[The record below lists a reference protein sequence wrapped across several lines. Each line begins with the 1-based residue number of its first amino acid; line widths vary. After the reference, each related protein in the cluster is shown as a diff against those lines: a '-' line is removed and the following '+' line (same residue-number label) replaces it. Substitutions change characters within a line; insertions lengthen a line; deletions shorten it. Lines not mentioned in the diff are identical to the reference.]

1 MNAEN
6 APGVALS
13 SRTANW
19 LWCQL
24 IYRWLIVLLTKSCLE
39 GLLRTTLSL
48 LFDGFTWIRF
58 YQDERLPPRKEVVP
72 TAMNGRTRT
81 NAVFFLLAVLGLA
94 NGNYAF
100 GQTVRPRITQEIIGS
115 SRATLVG
122 THPQAARSEH
132 DTGQVPTDKQLS
144 LSMVMSRTEKQ
155 EEELQNLLTAQ
166 QNPASSQYHQWLS
179 PGEFATRFGVADSDI
194 EKIESWLQQQGFTV
208 TGTAQS
214 KNRITFSGT
223 VGQVESA
230 FGIQLHYYKVD
241 SKTEF
246 APTSDISIPS
256 ALSSVVQTVSNL
268 SSFRPKPHVR
278 FKQNQRA
285 TSVSPNFT
293 SSQSGNHYLTPND
306 VATIY
311 DINPVYNSGYKGS
324 GQSIA
329 VVGQSAV
336 HLSDIE
342 HFQSAAGFTTKD
354 PTLVLMPNSG
364 SSTYYTGGDEAESD
378 LDLEYTSTIAPAA
391 QIYFVYT
398 GSSQNYG
405 VFDALGY
412 AIDTKLAPIISVSY
426 GSCETAL
433 GSADYATY
441 NAMLAQAAAQGQS
454 VIVASGDSGSTDC
467 YEQTSLT
474 TSQRQTLVVD
484 FPASSQYVTGM
495 GGTEFSSTDVSSSN
509 TTYWSSSSG
518 SDLIS
523 SAKSYIP
530 EQVWNDDS
538 SSSGISSGGG
548 GVSSFTSRPSWQA
561 GVTGIPSGSY
571 RLVPDISLAS
581 SPENAG
587 YLFCSSDSDA
597 TGVSGSCSN
606 GFRDSTSTYLTVAGG
621 TSFAS
626 PIFSGMLALI
636 NQKLNSSGQGVI
648 NSILYQLASTSS
660 TYASA
665 FHDITSGSNAC
676 TAGSSYC
683 SGSAT
688 SQYAATTGY
697 DQATGLGSIDFNN
710 LFSVWPTSSSASS
723 KASTTTSLAAATAS
737 PSSGASDVVTITVS
751 SASSTVTSTPTGTVS
766 IVVDGTTVNSS
777 LTLNA
782 GSATYTFS
790 STTSGTHIVSANY
803 SGDGTFSG
811 STGTITLTI
820 GSTSGT
826 TSGSGDSGSTTVTVM
841 PSGGFTGTVN
851 YSLSTS
857 NTYLQQYACYD
868 LSNADVTGTTAV
880 NETLT
885 IYLGTTYCADAQLKG
900 NVRSFRATTPQTISS
915 TASKTL
921 LIAFSGVVAF
931 GLLGRRRR
939 RGHRLFLLLLGGELG
954 VALLGCG
961 NSSSSASKNFAV
973 SISPASITLA
983 AGTSGVPAGTYS
995 ISITGSSGS
1004 LSSSTTLA
1012 LTVQ

>member
-1 MNAEN
+1 MNTEN
-6 APGVALS
+6 TRNLVLS
-13 SRTANW
+13 SRTAKW
-19 LWCQL
+19 LLCRSIYERL
-24 IYRWLIVLLTKSCLE
+24 IALITKSCLE
-39 GLLRTTLSL
+39 GLLPTMLFL
-48 LFDGFTWIRF
+48 LLDGFTWIRF
-58 YQDERLPPRKEVVP
+58 YREEQFPARREVLSPSVNRHRS
-72 TAMNGRTRT
+72 ANV
-81 NAVFFLLAVLGLA
+81 VFSLFVILGLA

-100 GQTVRPRITQEIIGS
+100 GQVVQPRITQEITS
-115 SRATLVG
+115 QNSVTLAG
-122 THPQAARSEH
+122 THPPMARSEQ
-132 DTGQVPTDKQLS
+132 DTGRVASDKRLDGLS
-144 LSMVMSRTEKQ
+144 IVLSRTEEQ
-155 EEELQNLLTAQ
+155 ENDLQNLLASQ

-179 PGEFATRFGVADSDI
+179 LGEFAARFGVADSDI

-208 TGTAQS
+208 TGVAQS

-230 FGIQLHYYKVD
+230 FGVQLHYYKAG

-246 APTSDISIPS
+246 APATDIAIPA

-285 TSVSPNFT
+285 ASVSPNFT
-293 SSQSGNHYLTPND
+293 SSQSGNHYLSPKD

-336 HLSDIE
+336 SLSDIE

-364 SSTYYTGGDEAESD
+364 SSTYSTGGDEAESD
-378 LDLEYTSTIAPAA
+378 LDLEYTSTIAPEAT
-391 QIYFVYT
+391 IYFVYT

-412 AIDTKLAPIISVSY
+412 AVDTKIAPIISVSY
-426 GSCETAL
+426 GACETAL
-433 GSADYATY
+433 GSADYTTY
-441 NAMLAQAAAQGQS
+441 NAVLAQAAAQGQS
-454 VIVASGDSGSTDC
+454 VVVAAGDSGSTDC

-474 TSQRQTLVVD
+474 TSQRQALAVD

-538 SSSGISSGGG
+538 SSNGLSSGGG
-548 GVSSFTSRPSWQA
+548 GVSSLTSRPSWQT
-561 GVTGIPSGSY
+561 GVTGIPSSSY
-571 RLVPDISLAS
+571 RLVPDISLDS

-606 GFRDSTSTYLTVAGG
+606 GFRDSNSTYLTVAGG

-648 NSILYQLASTSS
+648 NSTLYQLASNSS

-688 SQYAATTGY
+688 GQYAATTGY
-697 DQATGLGSIDFNN
+697 DQATGLGSIDFYN
-710 LFSVWPTSSSASS
+710 LFSVWPTPSSTSS
-723 KASTTTSLAAATAS
+723 KASSTTSLVAATTS
-737 PSSGASDVVTITVS
+737 PSSGASDVITITVS
-751 SASSTVTSTPTGTVS
+751 SANSTVTSTPTGTVA
-766 IVVDGTTVNSS
+766 IAVDGTTVNSS
-777 LTLNA
+777 LALSN

-790 STTSGTHIVSANY
+790 STTSGTHVVSASY
-803 SGDGTFSG
+803 SGDGSFAG
-811 STGTITLTI
+811 STGIITLTI

-826 TSGSGDSGSTTVTVM
+826 TSGSGDSGSTTVTAT
-841 PSGGFTGTVN
+841 PSGGFTGTVD

-857 NTYLQQYACYD
+857 STYLQQYACYD
-868 LSNADVTGTTAV
+868 LSNANITGTTAV

-885 IYLGTTYCADAQLKG
+885 IYLGTTYCANAQLKG
-900 NVRSFRATTPQTISS
+900 KVHSFRTTPRTISRTNS
-915 TASKTL
+915 RVP
-921 LIAFSGVVAF
+921 LIALSGVIAF
-931 GLLGRRRR
+931 GLLSRRRR
-939 RGHRLFLLLLGGELG
+939 TVHRLCLLLLGAALS
-954 VALLGCG
+954 VALIGCG
-961 NSSSSASKNFAV
+961 SGGSSTSKNFAV
-973 SISPASITLA
+973 SVSPASMTLA
-983 AGTSGVPAGTYS
+983 AGTSQVPTGTYS

-1004 LSSSTTLA
+1004 LSSSTTLT
-1012 LTVQ
+1012 LTVK